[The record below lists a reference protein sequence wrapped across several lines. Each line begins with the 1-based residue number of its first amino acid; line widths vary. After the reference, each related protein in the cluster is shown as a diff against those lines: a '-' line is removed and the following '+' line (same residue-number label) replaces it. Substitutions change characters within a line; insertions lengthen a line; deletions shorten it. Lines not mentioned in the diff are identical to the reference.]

1 MNTKLA
7 NYPIYDLSGDHLRH
21 VELIMND
28 NSVLKGRFV
37 QFRVEEGKVQYLY
50 PAEKYC
56 FLPEE
61 FAKEYESLFSLNK
74 GVFKCVPKYIR
85 QIGLDQLKKIII
97 EPVLV

>member
-7 NYPIYDLSGDHLRH
+7 SYPIYDLSGDHLRR

-28 NSVLKGRFV
+28 NSVLKGKFV
-37 QFRVEEGKVQYLY
+37 QFRVEEGNVQYLY

-56 FLPEE
+56 FLPEQ
-61 FAKEYESLFSLNK
+61 FTKEYELQFGLNK
-74 GVFKCVPKYIR
+74 GVFKCVPKYVL

-97 EPVLV
+97 EPALI